1 MDSGLIDLISRE
13 RVRWGDA
20 CKVYTRKGKR
30 KAACRADYVETYA
43 AAAATTTSTPQANI
57 PNGDTPT
64 EKSDVRQPN
73 LQTLPSNGDSQR
85 EKSGVQDPNLQPL
98 ESQGPK
104 LPNQDNEQRD
114 SRNQIQATLSVSPIR
129 DAGTRHRKVV
139 VSNRKKRQDDGIEPV
154 GELDGS
160 YGFRHVVLENNTDK
174 PDGCRPVLQGNH
186 AGKPNGI
193 VGCEPLVLENCI
205 NESGGSVPCQQMVQ
219 DNHRDKPDG
228 IPECQPVVQG
238 NHTNEPN
245 GSHCSPPMVQDNHT
259 DELNGSM
266 GCRSMV
272 KPNHID
278 KPNVNFC
285 CQPVVED
292 KHIDKIDE
300 RIDCQPIMQDNH
312 LQKTDGTLPQMPA
325 RQDNP
330 IEETN
335 VSSQCQQ
342 PVLQD
347 NELLSMHRAEIEMV
361 KSSPIFTRMEDKVR
375 INFSGVRP
383 ADEIR
388 DLMKKLENE
397 LYQVRVLV
405 NKIEA
410 NEQHQLTA
418 YDNDVD
424 VDNIGSSC
432 AISGDFVHALG
443 QPQFPQNYAIKNR
456 TLMRVNSEIGSV
468 GHQFRPPS
476 IVVTERNHGVGE
488 LLEKEKRTPKANQF
502 YANSEFLLG
511 KDRLPTESNKKSKPN
526 GSRKK
531 HGNEFGRG
539 FGFGYEKHKNQVFR
553 KCSALLQKLMKHNF
567 GWVFNTPVD
576 VYALGLHDYHDII
589 KHPMDLGTIK
599 TRLSQNWYKSPRE
612 FAEDVRLV
620 FRNAM
625 IYNPKGQDVHIMAE
639 QMSKMFEERWAVIES
654 EYNPN
659 WSVQIYHDSGLPTPT
674 STKTAPPTFAPAPL
688 SANIPASQTRTFDR
702 SESITRSADT
712 RRKSSFP
719 FRTPAPKKPKAR
731 DPNKRDMSY
740 EEKQKLSTNLQS
752 LPSDKL
758 DAVVQIIKKRN
769 STLSQHDDEI
779 EVDIDSVDA
788 ETLWELDRFV
798 TNHKKCLSKNR
809 KKAEIAR
816 AREAQTTAV
825 TAPFPE
831 VADSQ
836 NASRGGKG
844 NYPPTTSPPP
854 AQGERL
860 VDNASRSSSSSSSSS
875 SDSGSSSSDSDS
887 DSSSAYGSDAGR

>member
-30 KAACRADYVETYA
+30 KAAFIADYVETYA
-43 AAAATTTSTPQANI
+43 AASTTTSTPQANI
-57 PNGDTPT
+57 PNGDTQT
-64 EKSDVRQPN
+64 EKSDVREPN
-73 LQTLPSNGDSQR
+73 LQTLPSNGDTLK

-98 ESQGPK
+98 EFQGPK
-104 LPNQDNEQRD
+104 LPNQENEQRD
-114 SRNQIQATLSVSPIR
+114 SWNQVQATLSVSPIR

-139 VSNRKKRQDDGIEPV
+139 VSNRKKRQDDG
-154 GELDGS
+154 
-160 YGFRHVVLENNTDK
+160 FHHVVLENSTDK
-174 PDGCRPVLQGNH
+174 PDGCIGCQPVLQGNH
-186 AGKPNGI
+186 VGKPNGI
-193 VGCEPLVLENCI
+193 VGCGPLVLDNRI

-219 DNHRDKPDG
+219 DNHRDQPDG
-228 IPECQPVVQG
+228 ILECQPV
-238 NHTNEPN
+238 
-245 GSHCSPPMVQDNHT
+245 VQDNHT

-278 KPNVNFC
+278 KPNVNFG
-285 CQPVVED
+285 CQLVVED
-292 KHIDKIDE
+292 KHIDKMDECID
-300 RIDCQPIMQDNH
+300 RQPIMQDNH
-312 LQKTDGTLPQMPA
+312 LQKTDGSLPQLPV
-325 RQDNP
+325 RQDNL

-335 VSSQCQQ
+335 GSSQCQQ

-347 NELLSMHRAEIEMV
+347 NEVLSMHQAEIDTV
-361 KSSPIFTRMEDKVR
+361 KSSPIFSRMEDKVR
-375 INFSGVRP
+375 INFSGERP

-410 NEQHQLTA
+410 NEQHQLAA
-418 YDNDVD
+418 YDNTVD
-424 VDNIGSSC
+424 VDNIGSSG
-432 AISGDFVHALG
+432 AISCDVVHAYG

-456 TLMRVNSEIGSV
+456 TFVRVNSGIGSV
-468 GHQFRPPS
+468 GHQFTPPS
-476 IVVTERNHGVGE
+476 IIVTERNHGAGE

-526 GSRKK
+526 GSRKR

-674 STKTAPPTFAPAPL
+674 STKTAPPAFAPAPL
-688 SANIPASQTRTFDR
+688 SATTVPASQTRTFDR

-719 FRTPAPKKPKAR
+719 YRTPAPKKPKAR

-816 AREAQTTAV
+816 ARAVQTTAV
-825 TAPFPE
+825 TTPFPE

-844 NYPPTTSPPP
+844 NYPTTTSPPP